1 MTLFEISEKYNIPP
15 EIIKEY
21 EQRFLCGKYEN
32 TAGPHEYSDED
43 IENLSIIITL
53 RDIGFSAEETDR
65 YMRAKLSG
73 KKDSS
78 LFCLLC
84 EKRNSLLCQIHSM
97 EDKLQRLD
105 YLKYKLA
112 RL

>member
-78 LFCLLC
+78 LFCMLC
-84 EKRNSLLCQIHSM
+84 EKRNSLLCEIHSM

-105 YLKYKLA
+105 YLKYKLTG
-112 RL
+112 L

>member
-1 MTLFEISEKYNIPP
+1 MTLFEISEKYNSPP

-21 EQRFLCGKYEN
+21 EHRFLCGKYEN

-65 YMRAKLSG
+65 YMRTKLSG
-73 KKDSS
+73 KKDNS

-105 YLKYKLA
+105 YLKYKLTG
-112 RL
+112 L